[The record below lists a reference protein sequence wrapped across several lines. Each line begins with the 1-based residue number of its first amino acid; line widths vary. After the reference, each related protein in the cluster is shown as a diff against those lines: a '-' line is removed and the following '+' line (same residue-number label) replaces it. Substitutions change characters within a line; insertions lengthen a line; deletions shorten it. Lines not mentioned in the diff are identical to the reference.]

1 MVHAPR
7 GARWPPR
14 DRVSAA
20 FFRAGHAH
28 AGVLVILALVG
39 QILAD
44 ATVMGGAGSP
54 RPQRH
59 LAGGDSDAG
68 WVLSLRDGAGRRCA
82 EPPDLGGLRR
92 RAVLGDWRGLARR
105 RSADRLAPWQ
115 TVATHHVTTGP
126 SLASVRAALGHK
138 SLATRRC
145 MWDLPGSRWIRNG
158 GTTPS
163 DRIIRRQRPAD
174 EVSAV
179 CCRSRL
185 EV

>member
-1 MVHAPR
+1 MLRVVR
-7 GARWPPR
+7 GGHPAT
-14 DRVSAA
+14 AFQQA

-44 ATVMGGAGSP
+44 ATVMGGGAGSP

-68 WVLSLRDGAGRRCA
+68 RVLSLRDGAGRRCA

-92 RAVLGDWRGLARR
+92 RAVIGDWRGLARR

-115 TVATHHVTTGP
+115 TATHHVTKGP

-138 SLATRRC
+138 SLVTRRL
-145 MWDLPGSRWIRNG
+145 MWDLPEQ
-158 GTTPS
+158 T
-163 DRIIRRQRPAD
+163 DQERRHHA
-174 EVSAV
+174 
-179 CCRSRL
+179 L
-185 EV
+185 